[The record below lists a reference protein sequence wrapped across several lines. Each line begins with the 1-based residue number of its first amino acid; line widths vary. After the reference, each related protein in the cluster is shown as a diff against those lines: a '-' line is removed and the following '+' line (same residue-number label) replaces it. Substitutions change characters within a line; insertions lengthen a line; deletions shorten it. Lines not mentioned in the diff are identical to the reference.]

1 MIAIAIYLLLNFL
14 LFVPLY
20 FFNKETST
28 FLPVN
33 EIFRQKSM
41 RLAFVSLFGR
51 VNKDIFRLNFEYTFV
66 IFLLSIFK
74 DYINFQYIAIPFHIY
89 YILIL
94 IIFYY
99 HHSIYGIYNTYPAI
113 TTDFQLIV
121 QGIKI
126 GWAGYKK
133 QLLFGIACLLIL
145 LSLIIKLNTFL
156 LIQIQNTNVIIL
168 MVFTSIAI
176 ITTLRHFFFRH
187 INYIYIQKE
196 ANFVEF
202 SGIGIQSLSFL
213 ISSNIFFSKKA
224 KSEIALIPHIYN
236 KTELTI
242 PSDQT
247 LKQSPN
253 IYFIA
258 LESYGAIL
266 YENEAYTQPYI
277 KLLKD
282 IYQKIRSEQWHVTS
296 FLSDSP
302 VSGGGSWMAFFSVLK
317 GIQIKTDSL
326 YRKLVQLR
334 DQYPVQSIFTVLKKL
349 QYNTFLVTGIGGF
362 ENFKVPWKEILEF
375 ADVEDV
381 IIHKDLNYTGPLFTL
396 ESAPDQYFLNRSI
409 QIMKAK
415 NEGKPFAFFVETLN
429 SHYDFYTPTV
439 ILDQWQDCNTTP
451 LEHYKPTEPKNKNN
465 KENYFQAIEYQL
477 KTIENLIVNES
488 QDTIF
493 VIFGDHQPPMITT
506 DQNSFKTPI
515 HIISKN
521 KDFIELWHQKEF
533 SNSLIIDVEKTPSID
548 HHEMK
553 NLFLECFL
561 QQYSV

>member
-1 MIAIAIYLLLNFL
+1 MLAIAIYLLLNFL
-14 LFVPLY
+14 LFLPLY
-20 FFNKETST
+20 LFNKETST
-28 FLPVN
+28 FLPIN
-33 EIFRQKSM
+33 EILKKKRIRS
-41 RLAFVSLFGR
+41 AFSSLLGR
-51 VNKDIFRLNFEYTFV
+51 VNKDIFRINLEYTLV
-66 IFLLSIFK
+66 IFLLLIFK
-74 DYINFQYIAIPFHIY
+74 NYINFQYIVIPFHIY

-99 HHSIYGIYNTYPAI
+99 HHSIHGIYNTYPAI

-133 QLLFGIACLLIL
+133 QLLLGISCSFIL
-145 LSLIIKLNTFL
+145 LGIIIKLNSL
-156 LIQIQNTNVIIL
+156 LLTQIQSSNTIVLKIFSSIIL
-168 MVFTSIAI
+168 I
-176 ITTLRHFFFRH
+176 ITFRHFFFCH
-187 INYIYIQKE
+187 VNYIYLQKE
-196 ANFVEF
+196 VNFVEF
-202 SGIGIQSLSFL
+202 SGIGIQALSFL

-266 YENEAYTQPYI
+266 YENETYYQRYTQ
-277 KLLKD
+277 LLETID
-282 IYQKIRSEQWHVTS
+282 QTIQSHEWHVTS
-296 FLSDSP
+296 FLSNSP
-302 VSGGGSWMAFFSVLK
+302 ISGGGSWMAFFSVLK

-326 YRKLVQLR
+326 YRKLVQVR
-334 DQYPVQSIFTVLKKL
+334 DKYTVQSIFTVLKKF

-375 ADVEDV
+375 ADVQDV
-381 IIHKDLNYTGPLFTL
+381 ITHKDLNYTGPLFTL
-396 ESAPDQYFLNRSI
+396 ESAPDQFFLNKSI

-415 NEGKPFAFFVETLN
+415 AQGKPLAFFVETLN

-439 ILDQWQDCNTTP
+439 ILDQWEDCNTTT
-451 LEHYKPTEPKNKNN
+451 LKDFKSTEPKNKNN

-477 KTIENLIVNES
+477 KTIENLIVNEL

-506 DQNSFKTPI
+506 DENSFRTPV

-521 KDFIELWHQKEF
+521 KDFIELWHQKKF
-533 SNSLIIDVEKTPSID
+533 SNCLTIDVENTPSIN
-548 HHEMK
+548 HHDMK

>member
-1 MIAIAIYLLLNFL
+1 MIAVATYLFLNFL

-28 FLPVN
+28 FLPVKQ
-33 EIFRQKSM
+33 ILRQKSL
-41 RLAFVSLFGR
+41 RLAGAALFGR
-51 VNKDIFRLNFEYTFV
+51 MNKDIFRLNIEFTIV
-66 IFLLSIFK
+66 ILLLAIFK
-74 DYINFQYIAIPFHIY
+74 NYINFQYIAVPYQIY
-89 YILIL
+89 YILTL
-94 IIFYY
+94 IVFYY

-113 TTDFQLIV
+113 TSDLQLIIEGV
-121 QGIKI
+121 KI
-126 GWAGYKK
+126 AWAGYKK
-133 QLLFGIACLLIL
+133 QLVLGIGVFLIL
-145 LSLIIKLNTFL
+145 LVLIIKLNTIL
-156 LIQIQNTNVIIL
+156 LTQIQNTNAIIL
-168 MVFTSIAI
+168 KIFTSIIVI
-176 ITTLRHFFFRH
+176 ITLRHFFFRD
-187 INYIYIQKE
+187 INYIYLQKE
-196 ANFVEF
+196 RNFEEYSV
-202 SGIGIQSLSFL
+202 IGIQALSFL

-266 YENEAYTQPYI
+266 YENEVYTQPYI
-277 KLLKD
+277 ELLETM
-282 IYQKIRSEQWHVTS
+282 YQKIQSEQWYATS

-326 YRKLVQLR
+326 YRKLVLLR
-334 DQYPVQSIFTVLKKL
+334 DQYPVQSVFTVLKKL

-362 ENFKVPWKEILEF
+362 ENLKVPWKEILEF
-375 ADVEDV
+375 ADVQDV
-381 IIHKDLNYTGPLFTL
+381 VTHKDLNYTGPLFTF

-415 NEGKPFAFFVETLN
+415 NQGKPLAFFVETLN

-451 LEHYKPTEPKNKNN
+451 LEHFKPTEPKNKNN

-493 VIFGDHQPPMITT
+493 VLFGDHQPPMITT
-506 DQNSFKTPI
+506 NQNSFKTPI

-521 KDFIELWHQKEF
+521 KDFIELWHQKKF
-533 SNSLIIDVEKTPSID
+533 SNNLVIDIEKTPIV
-548 HHEMK
+548 HHHDLK

>member
-28 FLPVN
+28 FLPIN
-33 EIFRQKSM
+33 EILKQKSV
-41 RLAFVSLFGR
+41 RLAFISLFGR
-51 VNKDIFRLNFEYTFV
+51 VNKDIFRLNLEYTFV

-74 DYINFQYIAIPFHIY
+74 NYINFQCIVIPFHIY

-113 TTDFQLIV
+113 TTDLQLIT
-121 QGIKI
+121 QGMKI

-133 QLLFGIACLLIL
+133 QLLLGIACFLIL
-145 LSLIIKLNTFL
+145 LSLVIQLNTL
-156 LIQIQNTNVIIL
+156 LLTQIQNTNAIIL
-168 MVFTSIAI
+168 KVFTSIIVI
-176 ITTLRHFFFRH
+176 ITLRHFFFRH
-187 INYIYIQKE
+187 INYIYLQKE
-196 ANFVEF
+196 ADFVEF

-266 YENEAYTQPYI
+266 YENEAYTQPYTQ
-277 KLLKD
+277 LLET
-282 IYQKIRSEQWHVTS
+282 IHTTIQNHQWHATS
-296 FLSDSP
+296 FLSNSP
-302 VSGGGSWMAFFSVLK
+302 ISGGGSWMAFFSVLK

-334 DQYPVQSIFTVLKKL
+334 DQYPVQSIFTVLKKF

-375 ADVEDV
+375 ADVQDV
-381 IIHKDLNYTGPLFTL
+381 ITHKDLNYTGPLFTL

-415 NEGKPFAFFVETLN
+415 NQGKPLAFFVETLN
-429 SHYDFYTPTV
+429 SHYDFYSPTV
-439 ILDQWQDCNTTP
+439 IMDQWQDCNTTL
-451 LEHYKPTEPKNKNN
+451 LEHYKPTESKNKNN
-465 KENYFQAIEYQL
+465 KENYFQAIGYQL

-506 DQNSFKTPI
+506 DQNSFKTPV

-561 QQYSV
+561 KQYSV